1 MTLSLQVLISEKP
14 RIPSTENSTPTPSHF
29 LSKTLCVNRICL
41 ECVQGAQKREKHPS
55 FHPVSLP
62 LQQVAAPP
70 RAAADGCVPVPG
82 PGENPPRVRARH
94 GGHAVQC
101 PPRTGKCLLPCILP
115 LLPFPATPALLSL
128 SLSSFT
134 PGAGFPSVHA

>member
-1 MTLSLQVLISEKP
+1 MEFVWNVFREPRREESTRSFILS
-14 RIPSTENSTPTPSHF
+14 
-29 LSKTLCVNRICL
+29 
-41 ECVQGAQKREKHPS
+41 
-55 FHPVSLP
+55 SLP

-70 RAAADGCVPVPG
+70 PAAADGCVPVPG
-82 PGENPPRVRARH
+82 PGEDPPRVRARH
-94 GGHAVQC
+94 GGHAVQR

-134 PGAGFPSVHA
+134 PGAEFPSVHA